1 MIILAPADSTNP
13 PPLYAEQIDLNST
26 TAVTPI
32 SEIPEIIEQT
42 LRKRKPQDSW
52 GMAANFRRIDP
63 WTTYQWA
70 NNNAT
75 SLAAGGIE
83 NGD

>member
-1 MIILAPADSTNP
+1 
-13 PPLYAEQIDLNST
+13 
-26 TAVTPI
+26 
-32 SEIPEIIEQT
+32 
-42 LRKRKPQDSW
+42 
-52 GMAANFRRIDP
+52 MAANFRRIDP

>member
-1 MIILAPADSTNP
+1 
-13 PPLYAEQIDLNST
+13 
-26 TAVTPI
+26 
-32 SEIPEIIEQT
+32 
-42 LRKRKPQDSW
+42 
-52 GMAANFRRIDP
+52 MAANFRRIDP

-70 NNNAT
+70 KNNNAT